1 MLSKF
6 SVKKPVTITMMIL
19 IVLLLGAVSLSKL
32 NVDLMPS
39 IELPYVMVQTTYSGA
54 GPEEIENLVS
64 KPLEQILATV
74 ENIDTIVSIS
84 NEGSSIVLMQFN
96 FGTDMD
102 ETVLQ
107 MREKIDMIKGY
118 LPDGTTS
125 PTVMKLDP
133 NSMPIIQ
140 LAISSKG
147 DIYTTQKIAEDVVQP
162 RLEKIEG
169 TASASVSG
177 GLEREVEVMLKD
189 EVLKGYNLSSS
200 YITQILQ
207 AENLNLPGGTVMKG
221 TNELTVRT
229 IGEFKSVE
237 EIRNISIPL
246 TRGGTLRLRDIA
258 DVNLVNKDRSSI
270 TKLNGQDV
278 VQISVMKQSDGN
290 TVNVSKKVNEELE
303 KIKAEYPDL
312 NIDTIFDQADYIN
325 LSINNLKR
333 TAMTGAVLAVIILLI
348 FLRSF
353 KTTLVIALSIPISI
367 ITTFILLYFTGIT
380 LNMMTIGGLALGI
393 GMLVDNSIVVL
404 ENIYRHRSLGM
415 DRINAS
421 INGTNEVSMAVTAS
435 TLTTIA
441 VFLPIV
447 FTGGLAATIFKDFA
461 LTIVMALVSS
471 LLVALTLIPMMASKL
486 VAVKNME
493 SEEAQEKKHG
503 IIVTIYKRI
512 LSWSLRHRL
521 ITIALSLVMFVV
533 SILMVFQVGAEF
545 FPATDEGQISVS
557 VNLPAGAELEKTDE
571 LLENI
576 KDSINQ
582 IPEIKSVFTS
592 SGSGGIMSIGSSSNS
607 GSMTIMLQDLKDRSR
622 STKQISDEIRT
633 IVKDIPGAEISV
645 SEASSMSMGS
655 GGTAISISIEG
666 DDLDKLKNIGDDFV
680 EIIENVDGT
689 REVESSYADGIPE
702 VQIITDRSLASQYGL
717 TTAQIGSAIKGTLSG
732 SDVTK
737 FKIDGDELDV
747 NLKGDNIY
755 GESISILNML
765 PITLPSGGSV
775 PLSEVANIKVENG
788 PISIM
793 RQNQTRILTVSASVS
808 GRDVQ
813 SVSTDI
819 TNLLKEY
826 EMPNGYS
833 YTFGGETEQI
843 RETFGDLFL
852 AMAMAVLLVYMIIA
866 AQFESLIQPL
876 SVMFSVPLALSG
888 GFIALFIIGLPLN
901 VVGIIGFI
909 ILIGI
914 VVNNAIV
921 LIDYINKRRLSGEDR
936 TVAILKAGPIR
947 IRPIMMTA
955 LTTILGLVP
964 MAIGYGEGGEL
975 TQSMGVVVI
984 GGLAL
989 STVLTLVIVPV
1000 MYTIFD
1006 DITIF
1011 FKRKFKRHK
1020 DENVIVKEI

>member
-32 NVDLMPS
+32 QVDLMPS
-39 IELPYVMVQTTYSGA
+39 IELPYVMVQTSYSGA
-54 GPEEIENLVS
+54 GPEEIENLIS
-64 KPLEQILATV
+64 KPLEQTLATV
-74 ENIDTIVSIS
+74 ENIETIISIS
-84 NEGSSIVLMQFN
+84 NEGSSILLMQFDFN
-96 FGTDMD
+96 TDMD
-102 ETVLQ
+102 DTILS

-125 PTVMKLDP
+125 PIVLKMDP

-147 DIYTTQKIAEDVVQP
+147 DIYTTQKIAEDVIQP

-169 TASASVSG
+169 SASASVTG
-177 GLEREVEVMLKD
+177 GLEREVEIMLKD
-189 EVLKGYNLSSS
+189 EMLKGYNLSSS
-200 YITQILQ
+200 YIGQILV

-221 TNELTVRT
+221 SNELIVRT

-237 EIRNISIPL
+237 EIRNINIPL
-246 TRGGTLRLRDIA
+246 TTGGTIRLKDIA
-258 DVNLVNKDRSSI
+258 DVNLANKEQSSI

-290 TVNVSKKVNEELE
+290 TVNVSKKVNEEIK
-303 KIKAEYPDL
+303 KIKAEYPDI

-325 LSINNLKR
+325 LSINNLKS
-333 TAMTGAVLAVIILLI
+333 TAMIGAILAVVILLI
-348 FLRSF
+348 FLRSV

-367 ITTFILLYFTGIT
+367 ITTFILLYFSGIT

-415 DRINAS
+415 DRITAS
-421 INGTNEVSMAVTAS
+421 VDGTNEVSMAVTAS

-447 FTGGLAATIFKDFA
+447 FTGGLAATLFKDFA

-471 LLVALTLIPMMASKL
+471 LLVALTLVPMMSSKL
-486 VAVKNME
+486 IAVKNME
-493 SEEAQEKKHG
+493 SEDAQEKKHG
-503 IIVTIYKRI
+503 IIVVTYKRI

-521 ITIALSLVMFVV
+521 ITVLLSLALFAV
-533 SILMVFQVGAEF
+533 SIVAVAQVGAEF
-545 FPATDEGQISVS
+545 FPATDQGQITVS
-557 VNLPAGAELEKTDE
+557 ASLPAGSELSKTENTVAEMQTLIE
-571 LLENI
+571 
-576 KDSINQ
+576 Q
-582 IPEIKSVFTS
+582 IPEVKSVFTS
-592 SGSGGIMSIGSSSNS
+592 TGNSGSYISIGSSSNS
-607 GSMTIMLQDLKDRSR
+607 GSITVMLEDLKDRNR
-622 STKQISDEIRT
+622 SSKEVSDEIRE
-633 IVKDIPGAEISV
+633 ILKDIPGAEISV
-645 SEASSMSMGS
+645 SEASMMSMSMG
-655 GGTAISISIEG
+655 GGAISISVKG
-666 DDLDKLKNIGDDFV
+666 DDLDTLKNIGDDFV
-680 EIIENVDGT
+680 DIINTVDGT
-689 REVESSYADGIPE
+689 REVSSSYEDGIPE
-702 VQIITDRSLASQYGL
+702 VQIISDRSIASQYGL
-717 TTAQIGSAIKGTLSG
+717 TTAQIGSAIKNTLSG
-732 SDVTK
+732 STVTK

-755 GESISILNML
+755 GESISILDML
-765 PITLPSGGSV
+765 PISTQAGGSI
-775 PLSEVANIKVENG
+775 PLSEVADIKVENG
-788 PISIM
+788 PISIT
-793 RQNQTRILTVSASVS
+793 RENQTRILTVSGSVS

-813 SVSTDI
+813 SVSDEI
-819 TNLLKEY
+819 TKLLEEY
-826 EMPNGYS
+826 EMPNGYD

-843 RETFGDLFL
+843 QETFGDLFL

-876 SVMFSVPLALSG
+876 SIMFAVPLALSG
-888 GFIALFIIGLPLN
+888 GFIALFVTGLPLN
-901 VVGIIGFI
+901 VVGLIGCI

-921 LIDYINKRRLSGEDR
+921 LVDYIGKRRNMGEDR
-936 TVAILKAGPIR
+936 MAAILKAGPIR
-947 IRPIMMTA
+947 IRPILMTA
-955 LTTILGLVP
+955 LTTILGLIP
-964 MAIGYGEGGEL
+964 MSIGLGEGGEL

-989 STVLTLVIVPV
+989 STVLTLVVVPV

-1006 DITIF
+1006 DMTGF
-1011 FKRKFKRHK
+1011 FKRKFIKTK
-1020 DENVIVKEI
+1020 KEVIKEI